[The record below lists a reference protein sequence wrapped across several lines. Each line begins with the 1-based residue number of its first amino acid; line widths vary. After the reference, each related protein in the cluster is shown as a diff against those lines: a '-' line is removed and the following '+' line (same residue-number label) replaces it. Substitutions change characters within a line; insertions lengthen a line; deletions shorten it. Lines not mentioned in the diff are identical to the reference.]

1 MSIDFYPVRY
11 DADQDIFRIPESARA
26 DLDAYSLNV
35 SQDNGIDLLDALG
48 IDSSFGVKRLDEFSR
63 LLANA
68 RQADLKARKGET
80 SPGIATTIDAGP
92 GRMTMIHCGRRAG
105 YVEEKLS
112 QLAVVVQKGRDLGAT
127 HLSWG

>member
-26 DLDAYSLNV
+26 DLEAYSLNV
-35 SQDNGIDLLDALG
+35 SQANGVDLLDALG

-63 LLANA
+63 LLVSA

-92 GRMTMIHCGRRAG
+92 GRMTMINFSRRPG
-105 YVEEKLS
+105 YVEERLS
-112 QLAVVVQKGRDLGAT
+112 QLAVIVQKARDFGAT
-127 HLSWG
+127 HISSG